1 MICEATNGKRT
12 TLLQAAN
19 NKKQWNIALLFH
31 WIFLRYLRTCW
42 LAKKSGFRNRTDVS
56 AGCLQLEA
64 SLVCQHVT
72 SWKERHQ
79 TSWSWSS
86 TKPKVTTPGLSSFEP
101 KVNKSPLKLIP
112 RKMTCDNGGNTQS
125 RLSDSRW
132 DSAQIQSNAMI
143 QKHLKTIS
151 PCCLFEMAY
160 SLGRYSISLSCD
172 SPLIASHCTSIYEVK
187 SWLAS
192 ASGTATQ
199 VVEGTLQWEVVQVLK
214 FKLLANQHSRIVRM

>member
-1 MICEATNGKRT
+1 MRSYKW
-12 TLLQAAN
+12 QAN
-19 NKKQWNIALLFH
+19 NIAAGSEQQKTMKYSTSISLNFPVVPSHLLTCQEIWFPKPH
-31 WIFLRYLRTCW
+31 WRISW
-42 LAKKSGFRNRTDVS
+42 LPPAWSKPCLS
-56 AGCLQLEA
+56 ACHILEGKASNQLK
-64 SLVCQHVT
+64 L
-72 SWKERHQ
+72 KLN
-79 TSWSWSS
+79 
-86 TKPKVTTPGLSSFEP
+86 KPKVTTPGLSSFEP